1 MLSLRQILSALSIP
15 YFDPVYSLNS
25 IKKIF
30 IYCAEWLTPKDG
42 HALISPLLHEK

>member
-25 IKKIF
+25 IKKI
-30 IYCAEWLTPKDG
+30 IYCAEWLAPKDG